1 LDKLR
6 NFELVAAYKSTKPF
20 SVAGSFLFVDG
31 TFWGSSGI
39 SEFGENLILLFSSRN
54 GPLYDM
60 LPE

>member
-6 NFELVAAYKSTKPF
+6 NFELVAVYKSSKL
-20 SVAGSFLFVDG
+20 SSAAGSFSFVDG

-39 SEFGENLILLFSSRN
+39 SEFGENLILLFSSKN